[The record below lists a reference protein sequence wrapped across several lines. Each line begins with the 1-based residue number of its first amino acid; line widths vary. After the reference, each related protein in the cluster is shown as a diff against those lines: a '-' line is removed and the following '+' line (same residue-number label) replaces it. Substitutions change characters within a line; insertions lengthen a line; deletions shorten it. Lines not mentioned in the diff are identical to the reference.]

1 MKSLEGPAQERCPK
15 EVELNPGAGLCAEGE
30 QVSGPEA
37 KKKLSVRGIA
47 GLSHVGGR
55 QARSEVGRGREDLG
69 PL

>member
-37 KKKLSVRGIA
+37 KKEA
-47 GLSHVGGR
+47 
-55 QARSEVGRGREDLG
+55 EC
-69 PL
+69 